1 MLTYCRLFRID
12 GNKLSARQ
20 FSSWRILSMEDKS
33 LHRRIAK
40 YLFTVGTG
48 EVTRG
53 DGHFRFPVPA
63 ATLDTD
69 RYRARTSLRGSF
81 ISPDCSLRPVDDTA
95 TIAGCRRTSTIW
107 SEPGT
112 VVIVSVACLRAARLP
127 FFARTLTTRETLLFE
142 NDGRCTR

>member
-1 MLTYCRLFRID
+1 
-12 GNKLSARQ
+12 
-20 FSSWRILSMEDKS
+20 MEDKS

-95 TIAGCRRTSTIW
+95 THSGMPANFNSLVGAWDCGHCVCRMPQGGSIAVFH
-107 SEPGT
+107 E
-112 VVIVSVACLRAARLP
+112 L
-127 FFARTLTTRETLLFE
+127 
-142 NDGRCTR
+142 